1 MSAKRQPISKVDTA
15 WLRMEQPTNL
25 MMITG
30 VIGLDHDIN
39 FSRLVDTIA
48 LRFLAFPRF
57 RHKAVTTSRGCFWE
71 FDEDF
76 DILAH
81 VRRAALPGKA
91 DKAELQ
97 EFVSE
102 LASTPLDQSKPLWQ
116 FHLIENYA
124 EGPVLVSRIHH
135 CYADGIALIQVML
148 SLTDPTSEPRA
159 SAASTKTWTSRRA
172 AESNIFKRFL
182 EPARDGI
189 DAATHWGQKI
199 VEEAMGLLKEPEQ
212 VGFYAHEAVEI
223 AEELGTAL
231 TLSDDPPT
239 RFRGR
244 LGVRKRVAWTQP
256 LPLHEVKAVGRA
268 LGCTVNDVLI
278 ASATGALHNYL
289 VSCGED
295 PAGLEIR
302 ATVPV
307 NLRPLEHAKDLGNH
321 FGLVFLP
328 LPIGEENPLHRLILV
343 HEHMEELK
351 QSRQAAVAFGLL
363 AALGMGPQALQKP
376 MLDMMSRKASTVLTN
391 VPGPR
396 SSLYLAGT
404 KIQEMMFW
412 VPQNGTIGMG
422 ISILSYNQQVFMG
435 LITDRRLVPD
445 PEAIISRFQ
454 VEFEKLL
461 YLAMQLPDGEVIPD
475 DAHTWLA
482 AQLDPAVNSLEV
494 APQTMA
500 EDEVQHD
507 SELND
512 NPPVKKARRKKASK
526 KSRSKKKAAKKAP
539 RKKEAK
545 KKAAKKSS
553 RKRTAKKKAVK
564 KVAAKKSRT
573 QKKAAKK
580 KATRKKAARKKSIKK
595 KTPARKRKKTA
606 AKKTGKKDKN
616 KKVAKKTAGKTG
628 SKKTA
633 YRPAWKTR
641 GKKTSKKVSRK

>member
-1 MSAKRQPISKVDTA
+1 MSAKRHPISKVDTA

-30 VIGLDHDIN
+30 VIGLGRDVD
-39 FSRLVDTIA
+39 FERLVETIE

-57 RHKAVTTSRGCFWE
+57 RHKAVTGPRGSFWE
-71 FDEDF
+71 YDEDF
-76 DILAH
+76 DILAQ

-91 DKAELQ
+91 DKHELQ

-116 FHLIENYA
+116 FHLIENYS

-135 CYADGIALIQVML
+135 CYADGIALIQVLL
-148 SLTDPTSEPRA
+148 SLTDPTPEPRE
-159 SAASTKTWTSRRA
+159 SAHSANAWKSRRT

-182 EPARDGI
+182 EPARDGLG
-189 DAATHWGQKI
+189 AATHWGQKI
-199 VEEAMGLLKEPEQ
+199 LEEAMGILRDPDQ
-212 VGFYAHEAVEI
+212 AGFYAHEAAEI
-223 AEELGTAL
+223 AEELATAL
-231 TLSDDPPT
+231 MLSDDPDT

-244 LGVRKRVAWTQP
+244 LGVRKRVAWTAP
-256 LPLHEVKAVGRA
+256 LPLYEVKAVGRA

-289 VSCGED
+289 MECGDD
-295 PAGLEIR
+295 PGGLEIR

-328 LPIGEENPLHRLILV
+328 LPVGEDNPLKRLVLV

-396 SSLYLAGT
+396 KPLYIAGT
-404 KIQEMMFW
+404 EIREMMFW

-422 ISILSYNQQVFMG
+422 ISILSYNQQVYMG

-445 PEAIISRFQ
+445 PEVIISRFQ
-454 VEFEKLL
+454 SEFEKLL
-461 YLAMQLPDGEVIPD
+461 YLAMQLPDGEVAVD
-475 DAHTWLA
+475 DAHTWLEAELAVTKKPSPPKKQSA
-482 AQLDPAVNSLEV
+482 AKKTV
-494 APQTMA
+494 
-500 EDEVQHD
+500 
-507 SELND
+507 
-512 NPPVKKARRKKASK
+512 PVRKKA
-526 KSRSKKKAAKKAP
+526 
-539 RKKEAK
+539 
-545 KKAAKKSS
+545 
-553 RKRTAKKKAVK
+553 TAKKTNSSTPASYG
-564 KVAAKKSRT
+564 AGAGTAKKR
-573 QKKAAKK
+573 AAKK
-580 KATRKKAARKKSIKK
+580 KSASRSHSKPVRKASKA
-595 KTPARKRKKTA
+595 
-606 AKKTGKKDKN
+606 
-616 KKVAKKTAGKTG
+616 
-628 SKKTA
+628 A
-633 YRPAWKTR
+633 YRPAWKASGR
-641 GKKTSKKVSRK
+641 KTSKKFIPG